1 MAVTTL
7 LGDNSPVRSRQP
19 TWPVTARVL
28 ASINPPGGHKMSGKR
43 MTVKQVEVY
52 RMARKEGFTQAVS
65 AAKSGISERSG
76 RRIEGQ
82 LSNAF
87 PKKHPGNN
95 TREDPLDGIWSSKL
109 VPLLETNP
117 ALTPATLFDWL
128 GDHCPGEYEA
138 SITRTLQRRVKQWK
152 IVYGPDKEV
161 MFRQVKIP
169 ALMGISDF
177 TTLKRV
183 TVTIQGV
190 TFEHILY
197 HYRLVF
203 SGWCYVKIIL
213 GGESF
218 AALSAGLQEAL
229 WRCGGTPIEHRTDS
243 LSAAF
248 NNRAEKEQLTVRYEE
263 LCKHYN
269 LKPTRNNLGISHENG
284 AIESPN
290 GHLKRKIEQALLIR
304 ESNDF
309 ESLDDYQSFIDVI
322 VGKINRSVKTRF
334 QEERESLNPLPKRRT
349 HDYLQEYVV
358 VTSSSTIAL
367 KRVTYSVPSKLVG
380 TRLCVHVHDDRL
392 VMFSGHVEVF
402 QTDRLFADKNHRSR
416 SIDYRH
422 LIESLARKPGAFYYS
437 QLRDDL
443 LPSEDYRQI
452 WRYLDDNLDS
462 RSASRYIVKVLLTA
476 ARNDC
481 EGSLG
486 RYILNHISRGQLPT
500 ETDYQKRFSTVIEI
514 PDIIVK
520 QHALKDYDQLI
531 SQEVQCG

>member
-1 MAVTTL
+1 M
-7 LGDNSPVRSRQP
+7 P
-19 TWPVTARVL
+19 
-28 ASINPPGGHKMSGKR
+28 GKR
-43 MTVKQVEVY
+43 VTVKQVEVY
-52 RMARKEGFTQAVS
+52 RMARKEGFIQEVS

-76 RRIEGQ
+76 RRIDGQ
-82 LSNAF
+82 SLDSF
-87 PKKHPGNN
+87 PKKNQGNS
-95 TREDPLDGIWSSKL
+95 TREDPLNDVWDSRL

-128 GDHCPGEYEA
+128 GDNYPDQYDA
-138 SITRTLQRRVKQWK
+138 KIIRTLQRRVKQWK
-152 IVYGPDKEV
+152 IVHGPDKEV

-169 ALMGISDF
+169 SLMAISDF

-229 WRCGGTPIEHRTDS
+229 WRCGGVPIEHRTDS

-248 NNRAEKEQLTVRYEE
+248 NNNAEKEQLTVRYEA

-269 LKPTRNNLGISHENG
+269 IKPTRNNRGVSHENG

-309 ESLDDYQSFIDVI
+309 DSLDGYQVFIDII
-322 VGKINRSVKTRF
+322 VGKINRSNQTRF
-334 QEERESLNPLPKRRT
+334 QEELVLLNSLPKRRT
-349 HDYLQEYVV
+349 HDYMQEYVV
-358 VTSSSTIAL
+358 VTSSSTIEL

-380 TRLCVHVHDDRL
+380 ARLCVHVHDDRL

-402 QTDRLFADKNHRSR
+402 KTCRCFSKKGQRDR

-422 LIESLARKPGAFYYS
+422 LIESLARKPGAFYHS
-437 QLRDDL
+437 QLRDEL

-452 WRYLDDNLDS
+452 WRYLDGNLDS

-481 EGSLG
+481 EGPLG
-486 RYILNHISRGQLPT
+486 RFILNHISRGQLPT
-500 ETDYQKRFSTVIEI
+500 ETDYQKRFSTVVEI
-514 PDIIVK
+514 PDFTVT
-520 QHALKDYDQLI
+520 QHSLRDYDQLI